1 KSMHLKLYH
10 KLWLKMKLTTFLLLV
25 VLLQASAASYSQV
38 TIQGKNISI
47 QELFKS
53 IEKQTSYTFL
63 YKIEDLSGLN
73 TLSVDFKD
81 QPVDQVLKKGLSKT
95 PLEYKI
101 VGQTVV
107 VKKKSEP
114 SRMAAAVQDTISG
127 IVIDEDGQPLSG
139 VTVQV
144 KGSNIGAGTDEN
156 GRF

>member
-1 KSMHLKLYH
+1 KNMHLKLYH

-25 VLLQASAASYSQV
+25 VLMQASAASYSQI
-38 TIQGKNISI
+38 TIRNQDISI
-47 QELFKS
+47 QDLFKS

-81 QPVDQVLKKGLSKT
+81 QSVEQVLKQGLSKT

-107 VKKKSEP
+107 VKKRLGVEP
-114 SRMAAAVQDTISG
+114 IATNQQDTISG
-127 IVIDEDGQPLSG
+127 VVVDEAGAPL
-139 VTVQV
+139 
-144 KGSNIGAGTDEN
+144 
-156 GRF
+156 